1 MSRGLLDL
9 RGPAV
14 ARVMVALAVPLL
26 LATAPAA
33 AAVTALV
40 GGTIHDMRGGAPYVG
55 TLVIDGT
62 TISAVGPGVTAPA
75 GATLVDVQGLDVYPG
90 LIDAQSTLGLTEIGA
105 VRATVDTREIGEI
118 NPNVRAEVAFNPD
131 SELLP
136 VARINGI
143 TSAVS
148 APQGGLISGT
158 SALMHLDG
166 WTWEDMTVRA
176 PLALHVAWPGRPGFS
191 AFGGGGRGGD
201 PEKAAQ
207 ERADQVK
214 RLKEAFQDARAYLT
228 ARAAMGQPGVPPHD
242 FEPKWEAMI
251 PALQGKIPVIVSCRW
266 SEDIRDIV
274 EWATGEGL
282 KLVLAG
288 ADDCEPVL
296 DLLKA
301 KQVPVILDPVFDFP
315 PQRYMPYDTAYS
327 LAGKLAAAGVP
338 FCFSMSSDAS
348 NSRNLPYS
356 AAMAVAYGC
365 PADVALAGM
374 TATTARILGVSDRV
388 GTLAPGLL
396 ADLLVIRGTPLELR
410 SEVKHVFLN
419 GRDLPLTSRQT
430 RLYDKYN
437 NRPRA
442 GVK

>member
-1 MSRGLLDL
+1 MSRGYL
-9 RGPAV
+9 AV
-14 ARVMVALAVPLL
+14 TVRALARVVAVSLGVALA
-26 LATAPAA
+26 ATPAD
-33 AAVTALV
+33 AAVTALT

-62 TISAVGPGVTAPA
+62 TISAVGANVTAPA
-75 GATLVDVQGLDVYPG
+75 GATVVDVSGLDIYPG

-105 VRATVDTREIGEI
+105 VRATVDSREIGDI

-166 WTWEDMTVRA
+166 WTWEDMTLRA

-191 AFGGGGRGGD
+191 AFGGGGRGVD
-201 PEKAAQ
+201 PEQAAK
-207 ERADQVK
+207 ERTERVK
-214 RLKEAFQDARAYLT
+214 KLKEAFQDARAYLT

-251 PALQGKIPVIVSCRW
+251 PALQGKLPVIVNCRW
-266 SEDIRDIV
+266 AEDIRDV
-274 EWATGEGL
+274 VAWADAEGL
-282 KLVLAG
+282 KLILAG

-301 KQVPVILDPVFDFP
+301 KQIPVILEPVFDFP
-315 PQRYMPYDTAYS
+315 PQRYMPYDTAYT

-365 PADVALAGM
+365 PAELALAGM
-374 TATTARILGVSDRV
+374 TSTTARILGVADRV
-388 GTLAPGLL
+388 GSLAPGLC
-396 ADLLVIRGTPLELR
+396 ADLLVMKGTPLELR
-410 SEVKHVFLN
+410 SEVRHVFLN
-419 GRDLPLTSRQT
+419 GRDLPLVSRQT

-437 NRPRA
+437 SRPRA
-442 GVK
+442 GGK